1 MILFPGEGDLS
12 LGHPCR
18 EMRVGRWR
26 VACIFQTPPACG
38 PSSSGAALRL
48 AEDLVA
54 DALGVANHKVRV
66 ATLLPSGRPIAAVS
80 GQASCPTVSVSHVR
94 DMYGAALSF
103 DGQVG
108 IDIVCPH
115 DGTASLRTFFTPE
128 ERAMLPRHTRHWYAS
143 LWAAKEA
150 AYKAAGLDIEFQPLR
165 VHVRDLGPDR
175 FQWSV
180 SGPHDRVAGAGR
192 LAMVGQ
198 HVVALAVTRRAGK
211 GGVGDECR
219 REELEKVSA
228 CF

>member
-1 MILFPGEGDLS
+1 MIPFPGERHLS

-26 VACIFQTPPACG
+26 VVCVFQTPTACG
-38 PSSSGAALRL
+38 VSSSGAALRL

-54 DALGVANHKVRV
+54 DALGVANHTVRV
-66 ATLLPSGRPIAAVS
+66 ATLLPSGRPIAAVV
-80 GQASCPTVSVSHVR
+80 GRASCPTVSVSHVR
-94 DMYGAALSF
+94 DVYGAALSF

-115 DGTASLRTFFTPE
+115 DGAASLQTFFTTE
-128 ERAMLPRHTRHWYAS
+128 ERAMLPGHTRHLYAC

-175 FQWSV
+175 FQWSL
-180 SGPHDRVAGAGR
+180 SGPRDRVEGAGR
-192 LAMVGQ
+192 LAMVGR
-198 HVVALAVTRRAGK
+198 HIVALAVTRRPGI

-219 REELEKVSA
+219 GAELEKVSI

>member
-1 MILFPGEGDLS
+1 MIYSPSHGTVS
-12 LGHPCR
+12 VGHSCR
-18 EMRVGRWR
+18 EICVDRWR
-26 VACIFQTPPACG
+26 VRYAFQNQSGCCI
-38 PSSSGAALRL
+38 PSSNAALRL
-48 AEDLVA
+48 AENLVA
-54 DALGVANHKVRV
+54 DALGLANHKVRV

-115 DGTASLRTFFTPE
+115 DGTASLQTFFTPE

-165 VHVRDLGPDR
+165 VHVRNLGPDR
-175 FQWSV
+175 FQWSL

-198 HVVALAVTRRAGK
+198 HVVALAATRRAGK
-211 GGVGDECR
+211 GGVGDDCR
-219 REELEKVSA
+219 REELEKVSV